1 MSYDVDWD
9 AVEDDLAN
17 AWMNAP
23 DRDAVSAAI
32 HRIDERLERDPKTC
46 GESRGGIDGL
56 VFDDPV
62 GVLFRVE
69 EPNRVV
75 VLSVGLAGRRS

>member
-1 MSYDVDWD
+1 MR
-9 AVEDDLAN
+9 
-17 AWMNAP
+17 P

-32 HRIDERLERDPKTC
+32 HRIDKRLERDPKTY
-46 GESRGGIDGL
+46 GESRGGTDRL

-69 EPNRVV
+69 EPNRVI
-75 VLSVGLAGRRS
+75 VLSVGLSGRRS